1 MRVQKVAV
9 SLVGML
15 ALTIALRGQEQ
26 SSETIKHVPMKST
39 SAASGKDMFA
49 NYCASCHGADG
60 KGNGPAA
67 AALKT
72 LPANLTVLSQKNGGN
87 YPAMRIASILR
98 GDAELSAHG
107 SKEMPVW
114 GPLFRSVS
122 GGHESEVQQRI
133 SNLTTYIETLQ
144 VK

>member
-1 MRVQKVAV
+1 MRVQTTIAPIVMALAFSMAV
-9 SLVGML
+9 S
-15 ALTIALRGQEQ
+15 GQEN
-26 SSETIKHVPMKST
+26 SEKTVKHVPVKST
-39 SAASGKDMFA
+39 SPASGKEMFA
-49 NYCASCHGADG
+49 DYCASCHGAEG

-72 LPANLTVLSQKNGGN
+72 PPANLTVLSQKNGGN
-87 YPAMRIASILR
+87 YPAMKIASILR
-98 GDAELSAHG
+98 GDADLSAHG

-122 GGHESEVQQRI
+122 GGHEGQVQQRI
-133 SNLTTYIETLQ
+133 NNLTNYVETLQ

>member
-1 MRVQKVAV
+1 MLVRKLVFALLAV
-9 SLVGML
+9 
-15 ALTIALRGQEQ
+15 LTVSIGVTGQEKPA
-26 SSETIKHVPMKST
+26 TTVKHVPLKSVSPT
-39 SAASGKDMFA
+39 SGKDMFA

-67 AALKT
+67 AALRI

>member
-1 MRVQKVAV
+1 MRAQMTIAPIVMALAISIAV
-9 SLVGML
+9 S
-15 ALTIALRGQEQ
+15 GQEN
-26 SSETIKHVPMKST
+26 SEKAVKHVPLKSVSPT
-39 SAASGKDMFA
+39 SGKDMFA

-72 LPANLTVLSQKNGGN
+72 LPANLTVLSQKNGVN